1 MSSSI
6 QSTKVLR
13 VGLIG
18 AGSVAQTVHLPT
30 LLLVPHLFKVVALCD
45 ISPGALK
52 HCLEKFHIPLNKGYT
67 TSEDLVKDPGVDVVF
82 VAHSD
87 EYHAEA
93 AIQAMNAGKHVFIE
107 KPMAWS
113 RSQID
118 AVIETRNRTGVVA
131 FVGYMRRYAPAFEQ
145 AVEIVTKMKN
155 ISYVRVRDIIGKN
168 SLFIDQSGSYPLA
181 FDDIPLSTRKE
192 STTLR
197 NTLFSEI
204 LGSPF
209 PTTTSNPSNSSLNLP
224 ALFTLLASLGSH
236 DLSAM
241 REILGG
247 SPNRVIGAAQSENDN
262 GRFVNALFEY
272 ERGGTKFLVSYET
285 GIDRVALFDAHIE
298 VYGDGMRVRVDW
310 DTPFIKGLPTTLTI
324 QKTDSKTGVYS
335 EQVIIPT
342 YEDNYTL
349 EYKRLHA
356 AIVDGEKVKTTV
368 EDAAEDLGIFKMVID
383 AVVASQG

>member
-1 MSSSI
+1 MSSKVHA

-30 LLLVPHLFKVVALCD
+30 LLLVPHLFKVVAICD

-52 HCLEKFHIPLNKGYT
+52 QCLEKFHIPLDKGYT
-67 TSEDLVKDPGVDVVF
+67 TSEDLVKDPDVDVVF

-87 EYHAEA
+87 EYHAQA
-93 AIQAMNAGKHVFIE
+93 AIEAMNAGKQVFIE

-118 AVIETRNRTGVVA
+118 SIIETRSRTGVLA

-145 AVEIVTKMKN
+145 AVEIVKKMKN
-155 ISYVRVRDIIGKN
+155 ISYVRVRDIVGEN
-168 SLFIDQSGSYPLA
+168 SLFIDQSGTYPVA
-181 FDDIPLSTRKE
+181 FDDIPPSVRNETTHLRK
-192 STTLR
+192 
-197 NTLFSEI
+197 TLFSEV
-204 LGSPF
+204 LGSHL
-209 PTTTSNPSNSSLNLP
+209 TTADPSLNLP
-224 ALFTLLASLGSH
+224 FLFTLLASLGSH

-247 SPNRVIGAAQSENDN
+247 SPKRVIGAAQSENEN
-262 GRFVNALFEY
+262 GKFVNALFEY
-272 ERGGTKFLVSYET
+272 ERGGGKYLVSYET

-324 QKTDSKTGVYS
+324 QKTDSKTGEYS
-335 EQVIIPT
+335 EQVIRPT

-349 EYKRLHA
+349 EYKRLYA

-368 EDAAEDLGIFKMVID
+368 EDAGEDLGIFKTVID
-383 AVVASQG
+383 AVVAAQG